1 MEPAIAGH
9 VDAARRGLR
18 VHAWGQRRVEA
29 EWQSFCLRLSRS
41 RERHAAKAPT
51 AWSLAGAAVV
61 AGGAIALTLVLSR
74 SPSAESPVASAVTA
88 SVAQPQRVELGTGA
102 EAQVDPGARLDVVE
116 RSATRVVVALHAGS
130 ARFDVRHDPRRL
142 IRVHAGAVAVE
153 DLGTKFEVEHR
164 GLTARVSVTEGSVS
178 VSFPESE
185 GEGRS
190 KVTLDAGKSAIFPAV
205 AAFER
210 APANEQTTE
219 IPQATPPTAD
229 DARRAASP
237 APASG
242 WRELARTGKHGG
254 AYELLAPRAFR
265 DVGDDPS
272 DLLLA
277 SDAARLS
284 HHPAEAVQLLRRLL
298 ARHGRDPRAP
308 SAAFTL
314 GWLLLNELNRPR
326 EAASAFA
333 RAEALAPR
341 GNLAEDAIARAV
353 EAWYRAGDLTRAS
366 AEVERYRKGYP
377 NGRHLAMLERLVG
390 AP

>member
-9 VDAARRGLR
+9 LDAARRELR
-18 VHAWGQRRVEA
+18 VHAWGERRVET
-29 EWQSFCLRLSRS
+29 EWQGLCLRLRGSRKS
-41 RERHAAKAPT
+41 YEWKAPR
-51 AWSLAGAAVV
+51 AWTLAAAALVACGAV
-61 AGGAIALTLVLSR
+61 ASTFVLLR
-74 SPSAESPVASAVTA
+74 AQRAESPGVNAVAT
-88 SVAQPQRVELGTGA
+88 SVARPERVELGSGA
-102 EAQVDPGARLDVVE
+102 EVQVGPATRLDVVE
-116 RSATRVVVALHAGS
+116 RTATRVVVALHAGS

-178 VSFPESE
+178 VSFPEPT
-185 GEGRS
+185 GEARS

-205 AAFER
+205 AAFAQTPADEHLTDAPPR
-210 APANEQTTE
+210 ALPKT
-219 IPQATPPTAD
+219 D
-229 DARRAASP
+229 DVRRNAVAPSP
-237 APASG
+237 EG

-254 AYELLAPRAFR
+254 AYELLAPRNFR

-284 HHPAEAVQLLRRLL
+284 RHPAQAVELLRRLL
-298 ARHGRDPRAP
+298 ARHERDPRAP

-366 AEVERYRKGYP
+366 AEVARYRKGHP

-390 AP
+390 TR

>member
-9 VDAARRGLR
+9 VDAARRGVR

-29 EWQSFCLRLSRS
+29 EWRDLCLRLRRS
-41 RERHAAKAPT
+41 GGLQTAKMPSAR
-51 AWSLAGAAVV
+51 LFVGAALV
-61 AGGAIALTLVLSR
+61 AGGAVALTLVFSR
-74 SPSAESPVASAVTA
+74 ARGIDESAVSTVAASA
-88 SVAQPQRVELGTGA
+88 AQVQHVELGKGA
-102 EAQVDPGARLDVVE
+102 EVLVGPGTRLDVLE
-116 RSATRVVVALHAGS
+116 RTATRIVVSLHAGS
-130 ARFDVRHDPRRL
+130 ARFDVRHDPQRL
-142 IRVHAGAVAVE
+142 IRVHAGAVAIE

-178 VSFPESE
+178 VSFPGAD
-185 GEGRS
+185 GEARS
-190 KVTLDAGKSAIFPAV
+190 KVTLGVGKSAVFPAV
-205 AAFER
+205 AFER
-210 APANEQTTE
+210 
-219 IPQATPPTAD
+219 
-229 DARRAASP
+229 SP
-237 APASG
+237 ATEDATEPPEATSPKTDAVPRDAVTPAAGG
-242 WRELARTGKHGG
+242 WRELARAGKHGG
-254 AYELLAPRAFR
+254 AYKLLAPRDFR
-265 DVGDDPS
+265 DVGDDPG

-284 HHPAEAVQLLRRLL
+284 HHPAQAVKLLRRLL
-298 ARHGRDPRAP
+298 SEHGRDPRAP

-341 GNLAEDAIARAV
+341 GNLAEDAVARAV

>member
-9 VDAARRGLR
+9 LDAARRELR
-18 VHAWGQRRVEA
+18 VHAWGERRVEA
-29 EWQSFCLRLSRS
+29 AWQGLCLRLRGSGKRD
-41 RERHAAKAPT
+41 ERKAPRARTLAFAALVACT
-51 AWSLAGAAVV
+51 AV
-61 AGGAIALTLVLSR
+61 ALTFVLSR
-74 SPSAESPVASAVTA
+74 APRSQAPERTAVAASPARSE
-88 SVAQPQRVELGTGA
+88 RVELGNGA
-102 EAQVDPGARLDVVE
+102 EVQVEPSTRLDVVE
-116 RSATRVVVALHAGS
+116 RTATRVVVALHSGS

-178 VSFPESE
+178 VSFPAPT
-185 GEGRS
+185 GEARS

-205 AAFER
+205 AALAQ
-210 APANEQTTE
+210 APADEHSTD
-219 IPQATPPTAD
+219 TPPPALPKTD
-229 DARRAASP
+229 DVRRNVASSP
-237 APASG
+237 G

-254 AYELLAPRAFR
+254 AYDLLAPRDFR

-284 HHPAEAVQLLRRLL
+284 RHPAQAVELLRRLL

-366 AEVERYRKGYP
+366 AEVARYRKGYP

-390 AP
+390 AR